1 MLVQNVEVTKN
12 RASSVPCSFHE
23 GWVSQG
29 ATTVFSPDEFGMTVA
44 TVADPPVAVVHEP
57 AEKVVADSNVKV
69 LLQALTLEPEI

>member
-1 MLVQNVEVTKN
+1 
-12 RASSVPCSFHE
+12 
-23 GWVSQG
+23 
-29 ATTVFSPDEFGMTVA
+29 MTVA